1 MALTLDD
8 FSKILAGDGNQVTDL
23 EKQKAQAIL
32 EAYEKDVQ
40 GLKITNAQLKEE
52 KQAVKQKYD
61 NDSATFAEKT
71 RSFEEQIAQ
80 LQEELKTS
88 SGKDVAEL
96 KKHYESQNAATE
108 QAYKMQIGERD
119 KRIADYEEKIKG
131 FERAKTVADMEKE
144 FMDAISK
151 TKAEPSMYGAI
162 KTLVLGENGSKFAP
176 HDTETGRMFW
186 SVDGQAKS
194 IALSVDEFMKG
205 ELGKHFIPY
214 NSSGSGAEGG
224 TAGNA
229 GVGVNPWITGNRT
242 QQMTLEAKNP
252 DLANRLKAEAQA
264 SNK

>member
-1 MALTLDD
+1 
-8 FSKILAGDGNQVTDL
+8 
-23 EKQKAQAIL
+23 
-32 EAYEKDVQ
+32 
-40 GLKITNAQLKEE
+40 
-52 KQAVKQKYD
+52 
-61 NDSATFAEKT
+61 
-71 RSFEEQIAQ
+71 
-80 LQEELKTS
+80 
-88 SGKDVAEL
+88 
-96 KKHYESQNAATE
+96 
-108 QAYKMQIGERD
+108 MQIGERD

-264 SNK
+264 SGK